1 MALLVPDC
9 GRAGQADGLALGRDE
24 PEFELALGGKD
35 GARFEIDGVVRR
47 VEPHMVN
54 GRIGRL
60 ISFRS
65 VCGPSEGGVSRCIRR
80 KEVLKNKIIVTTS

>member
-1 MALLVPDC
+1 M
-9 GRAGQADGLALGRDE
+9 
-24 PEFELALGGKD
+24 FELALGGKD

-54 GRIGRL
+54 VRIGRL

-65 VCGPSEGGVSRCIRR
+65 VCGPSEDGLSHCVRLEEDW
-80 KEVLKNKIIVTTS
+80 KTK